1 MKLETAA
8 QFRRCLRGF
17 SDGRMES
24 IWATMRAAAAAYG
37 RPHLHAGIG
46 LRVIGDF
53 IECRDALD
61 HRLSFQRD
69 GGSLV
74 FRFYGAHNEMRA
86 FLRNRRS

>member
-1 MKLETAA
+1 MKLETTA

-17 SDGRMES
+17 SDERMES
-24 IWATMRAAAAAYG
+24 ILATMRAASAAYG

-46 LRVIGDF
+46 LRIIYDF

-61 HRLSFQRD
+61 HRLLFQPD

-74 FRFYGAHNEMRA
+74 FRFYGTHDEVRV

>member
-1 MKLETAA
+1 VKLETTA

-17 SDGRMES
+17 PDERMES
-24 IWATMRAAAAAYG
+24 ILATMRAAAAAYG

-46 LRVIGDF
+46 LRIIGGF

-61 HRLSFQRD
+61 YRLLFQRD

-74 FRFYGAHNEMRA
+74 FRFYGTHDEVRT